1 MWTELAADLVKMG
14 FFVACGYAALSAY
27 ARRRRP
33 DWTAHLSTRRLAVLG
48 VLTLAVSAIKVIED
62 VVEQESG
69 PVDTA
74 VLWFV
79 RDHVPAKLSGAFSLI
94 THSGSA
100 TFLVPLGLF
109 TTLVLLAAKR
119 RFEALLLALSLTTA
133 TLLTYVLKVLVAR
146 ERPVLWDTQWY
157 WGSSFPSGHTLS
169 TAAFSTAVAL
179 CVARIWPRWGNLAM
193 ALALLWTALVAL
205 SRLVLGVHWPS
216 DVLAAFCLGAF
227 IALLLSVMFDRHRS
241 DAAA

>member
-74 VLWFV
+74 VL
-79 RDHVPAKLSGAFSLI
+79 
-94 THSGSA
+94 
-100 TFLVPLGLF
+100 
-109 TTLVLLAAKR
+109 
-119 RFEALLLALSLTTA
+119 
-133 TLLTYVLKVLVAR
+133 
-146 ERPVLWDTQWY
+146 
-157 WGSSFPSGHTLS
+157 
-169 TAAFSTAVAL
+169 
-179 CVARIWPRWGNLAM
+179 
-193 ALALLWTALVAL
+193 
-205 SRLVLGVHWPS
+205 
-216 DVLAAFCLGAF
+216 
-227 IALLLSVMFDRHRS
+227 
-241 DAAA
+241 